1 MKVREEALSWAD
13 FLAKDHG
20 DLIAYDCGSEDEFG
34 VAVLESEFFPEAH
47 CVEREVTHR
56 HRSSVTKF

>member
-1 MKVREEALSWAD
+1 MKAGEEALSWAD
-13 FLAKDHG
+13 FITKNHG

-47 CVEREVTHR
+47 CVEREVSHR
-56 HRSSVTKF
+56 HRGSVTKF